1 MLGMN
6 LTTEIWFEYLHDS
19 SVLNDKKRKEKKLS
33 LNLLTTFFFFFFS
46 LVFLAVDTRYFNSV

>member
-33 LNLLTTFFFFFFS
+33 LNLLTTFFFFFF
-46 LVFLAVDTRYFNSV
+46 